1 MEKPYSL
8 KEALWYIEE
17 IRKQRGW
24 TYEDLAKELGVS
36 DRFLRYFRS
45 GERTSYPV
53 YKKLTE
59 LYRPVP
65 PPPPPPKIRVQCH
78 PYIAED
84 ETPKL
89 FKNLRRYMRV
99 SRGTLSRSKM
109 QGEPVQLTLSDFMKW
124 DKKKE
129 EIKEGFV
136 DQLVNDI
143 EDAMSK
149 REWKNW
155 MGLKGKAKIKRTL
168 EEKAHIMRKERET
181 IENTV
186 RELERVK
193 EEYRPIVFRIAREK
207 TPKDKFDEFDEHV
220 AEIAEFFIEREKYKK
235 RPELVEMRYT
245 REYLRDLGLTP
256 EEIEKYRVV
265 RRK

>member
-1 MEKPYSL
+1 M
-8 KEALWYIEE
+8 WYIEE

-59 LYRPVP
+59 LYKPAP
-65 PPPPPPKIRVQCH
+65 APPPPPKIRVQCH
-78 PYIAED
+78 PYIAKE
-84 ETPKL
+84 ETRD
-89 FKNLRRYMRV
+89 FFGNLRKYISV
-99 SRGTLSRSKM
+99 SRGTLLPDQM
-109 QGEPVQLTLSDFMKW
+109 QGESVQLTLSDFMRW

-136 DQLVNDI
+136 DQLVEDI
-143 EDAMSK
+143 EDAMSEEK
-149 REWKNW
+149 GKWKHW

-168 EEKAHIMRKERET
+168 EEKARIIERET

-186 RELERVK
+186 GELEGIK

-220 AEIAEFFIEREKYKK
+220 AEIAGFFREREEYKK